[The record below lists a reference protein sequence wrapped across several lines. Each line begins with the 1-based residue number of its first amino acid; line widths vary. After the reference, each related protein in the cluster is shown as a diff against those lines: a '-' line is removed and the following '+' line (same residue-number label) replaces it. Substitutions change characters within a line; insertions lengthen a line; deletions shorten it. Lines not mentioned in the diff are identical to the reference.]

1 MRRIDAIGIILGVF
15 TAGGLGY
22 FLFQQVG
29 FDSQSAGIWTQAVLF
44 VGLIGWLVTYL
55 GRAIGN
61 KMTYHEQR
69 QRYEEAFFEKRLS
82 ELTPEELEKI
92 QAEIEQEKQSQNQ

>member
-1 MRRIDAIGIILGVF
+1 MRRIDAIVIVLGVF
-15 TAGGLGY
+15 LSGGLGY
-22 FLFQQVG
+22 VIFQQFG
-29 FDSQSAGIWTQAVLF
+29 FDSQSAGIWTQLVLV

-55 GRAIGN
+55 GRAVGN

-69 QRYEEAFFEKRLS
+69 QQYEEAYFEKRLN

-92 QAEIEQEKQSQNQ
+92 QAEIEQEKKTK

>member
-15 TAGGLGY
+15 LAGGLGY
-22 FLFQQVG
+22 VILQQVG
-29 FDSQSAGIWTQAVLF
+29 LDSQSAGIWTQALLI
-44 VGLIGWLVTYL
+44 VGLIGWLITYL

-69 QRYEEAFFEKRLS
+69 QQYEEAYFQKRLS

-92 QAEIEQEKQSQNQ
+92 QSEIEQEKKSQQ

>member
-1 MRRIDAIGIILGVF
+1 MRRIDAIVIVLGVF
-15 TAGGLGY
+15 LSGGLGY
-22 FLFQQVG
+22 VIFLQFG
-29 FDSQSAGIWTQAVLF
+29 FDSQSAGIWTQAVLV

-55 GRAIGN
+55 GRAVGN

-69 QRYEEAFFEKRLS
+69 QQYEEAYFEKRLN

-92 QAEIEQEKQSQNQ
+92 QAEIEQEKKSK